1 MDRELLIEIGCEE
14 LPASWLPSLTRQIGE
29 HLAATLTEVRM
40 PAESPVETFSTPRR
54 LTARVSR
61 IPERQNDQEELVTGP
76 PVGAAY
82 GDDGA
87 PTPAALGFARKQGV
101 EMAAL
106 EKVTTPKGE
115 YLAYRKRR
123 RGKAAIDVLPEV
135 MDGLLRKMTFPKQ
148 MRWDAWLDDG
158 RGELV
163 FGRPIRWLLL
173 LFGGRVVPFTIKR
186 SEQAQSPQL
195 QEIRSAAITY
205 GHRFLSTSGRAGRA
219 IKVRTFDDYRARLLE
234 NFVVLDRGERHDKIA
249 RELDAHARR
258 LGGRVS
264 PVASQS
270 GLLQEVPDL
279 VEYPSVI
286 AGTFG
291 PEFLEIPEEVLTTT
305 MVHHQHYFPVVNRTG
320 RLMPA
325 FLSVVNTEPDNS
337 RTIARN
343 CERVLTARLRDAR
356 FFWDADRRVP
366 LDRRV
371 DQLSTILFHKKLGSY
386 REKAN
391 RLATLASNV
400 ALDLFGDQ
408 AVADFAGWA
417 GRLAKADLTTDM
429 VREFTELQGTMGGIY
444 AREEGLPEQVW
455 RAVYYHYLPQAV
467 EQNAAPSRD
476 DLGTA
481 APSWAATSLADKLDT
496 LVGLFGVGERPTGT
510 RDPFGLR
517 RQAHGALRILVDLP
531 ELTGAASAVS
541 LGPLVFARALPLLAG
556 AIEAGTAKTTVRPST
571 LRPRDGLG
579 VALSNVE
586 GREPQ
591 GRPELDRAAKSSG
604 RADEGLATTEGPMD
618 EAGSAAAPV
627 RAEPVEGRTG
637 PDLLPLLAFLA
648 ERLRYLLEQ
657 RGWAYDE
664 VNAVLRPDDLSWERL
679 NPLDL
684 RRRLEALRAIR
695 GSADF
700 EALAVAFKRVK
711 NLARDLDRPVGD
723 LDRLTE
729 PAEVA
734 LLQEY
739 RMRGEAV
746 RAAVAAGDY
755 LSAFRQASAFRPAVD
770 RFFTDVFVMVDDQT
784 LRRQRLTLLWR
795 LHEQLLELADISE
808 LVPRTQ

>member
-1 MDRELLIEIGCEE
+1 MDRELLIELGCEE
-14 LPASWLPSLTRQIGE
+14 LPASWLPPLTRQIGE
-29 HLAATLTEVRM
+29 HLAAMLKELRM

-61 IPERQNDQEELVTGP
+61 IPERQADQEDLITGP
-76 PVGAAY
+76 AVAAAFGA
-82 GDDGA
+82 DGE

-106 EKVTTPKGE
+106 ERVSMPKGE

-123 RGKAAIDVLPEV
+123 RGRAAIDVLPDV
-135 MDGLLRKMTFPKQ
+135 MGGLLRKMSFPRQ

-158 RGELV
+158 RGDLV

-234 NFVVLDRGERHDKIA
+234 NFVVLNRSERHDKIA

-264 PVASQS
+264 PVASLS

-291 PEFLEIPEEVLTTT
+291 PEFLELPEEVLTTT
-305 MVHHQHYFPVVNRTG
+305 MVHHQHYFPVVNRSG

-325 FLSVVNTEPDNS
+325 FLAVINTEPDNT
-337 RTIARN
+337 RIIARN
-343 CERVLTARLRDAR
+343 SERVLTARLRDAR
-356 FFWDADRRVP
+356 FFWDADRRTP

-371 DQLSTILFHKKLGSY
+371 DTLATILFHKKLGSY

-391 RLATLASNV
+391 RLASLASAV

-444 AREEGLPEQVW
+444 AREEGLPEPVW
-455 RAVYYHYLPQAV
+455 RAIGLHYLPLGV
-467 EQNAAPSRD
+467 EPNALPSRD
-476 DLGTA
+476 DLGA
-481 APSWAATSLADKLDT
+481 AAASWAATSLADKLDT
-496 LVGLFGVGERPTGT
+496 LVGLFAVGERPTGT

-531 ELTGAASAVS
+531 ELTGSQTAVS
-541 LGPLVFARALPLLAG
+541 LGTLVFDRALPLLAG
-556 AIEAGTAKTTVRPST
+556 AIET
-571 LRPRDGLG
+571 
-579 VALSNVE
+579 
-586 GREPQ
+586 
-591 GRPELDRAAKSSG
+591 G
-604 RADEGLATTEGPMD
+604 RAIKGRTTPSVD
-618 EAGSAAAPV
+618 APAPV
-627 RAEPVEGRTG
+627 GA
-637 PDLLPLLAFLA
+637 PDLQPLLAFLA
-648 ERLRYLLEQ
+648 ERLRFLLEQ
-657 RGWAYDE
+657 RGYTYDE
-664 VNAVLRPDDLSWERL
+664 VNAVLRADDLAWDRL

-684 RRRLEALRAIR
+684 RRRLEALRAVR

-711 NLARDLDRPVGD
+711 NLARELEPSVAATGSLAASAREADEY
-723 LDRLTE
+723 DRLTE
-729 PAEVA
+729 PAELA

-739 RMRGEAV
+739 RTRGEAV
-746 RAAVAAGDY
+746 RSAIRSSDY
-755 LSAFRQASAFRPAVD
+755 VTAFRLASAFRAAVD
-770 RFFTDVFVMVDDQT
+770 RFFTDVFVMVDDEP
-784 LRRQRLTLLWR
+784 LRRQRLTLVWR
-795 LHEQLLELADISE
+795 LHELLLGLADISE
-808 LVPRTQ
+808 LAPRIQ